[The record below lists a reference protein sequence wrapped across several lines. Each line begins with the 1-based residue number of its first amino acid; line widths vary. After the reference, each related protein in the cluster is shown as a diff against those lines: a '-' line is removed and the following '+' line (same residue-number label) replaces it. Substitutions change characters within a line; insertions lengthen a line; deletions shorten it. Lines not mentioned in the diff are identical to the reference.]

1 MERVSAQELA
11 GLVQEARER
20 RAVPGLVAGILRNG
34 ELTIAADGVLELGRD
49 DAVSPSTIFRIASI
63 TKPLVATLAMTLVQD
78 GLLSLDKPPQGSQ
91 VGATVR
97 QLLSHQGG
105 IALEWPQPL
114 DPGERGDDALLRI
127 AAGEPE
133 LLSVGPGELFSYSNV
148 GFWLV
153 GAAVAR
159 ACGSTFEEAMQAR
172 VLDPLGLSSTGF
184 EPEGAARGHNQVE
197 PGADEHRP
205 VEDKYPR
212 VRRPSGGLWSSVED
226 LLRFAGHHL
235 GGPGPL
241 TSESVAEMQRPE
253 ISTAGY
259 QCGLGWFLSEPGGLR
274 IVAHG
279 GSAARYQSSLLL
291 VPARR
296 VALAAVSNSS
306 RGAAAIRDVREQLGL
321 VPELPDV
328 PLSPAELDAF
338 VGRYVGQGIEVDVV
352 TGDGHL
358 RVEVSEFDPFTGQTS
373 VNPSVRARP
382 IGEGTFE
389 ITEGDWRGERF
400 NFPREEFVCLGVL
413 AQRV

>member
-1 MERVSAQELA
+1 M
-11 GLVQEARER
+11 
-20 RAVPGLVAGILRNG
+20 
-34 ELTIAADGVLELGRD
+34 
-49 DAVSPSTIFRIASI
+49 
-63 TKPLVATLAMTLVQD
+63 
-78 GLLSLDKPPQGSQ
+78 
-91 VGATVR
+91 
-97 QLLSHQGG
+97 H
-105 IALEWPQPL
+105 
-114 DPGERGDDALLRI
+114 
-127 AAGEPE
+127 
-133 LLSVGPGELFSYSNV
+133 
-148 GFWLV
+148 
-153 GAAVAR
+153 
-159 ACGSTFEEAMQAR
+159 AR

-184 EPEGAARGHNQVE
+184 EPKGAARGHNQVD
-197 PGADEHRP
+197 PGSDEHRP

-212 VRRPSGGLWSSVED
+212 LRSPSGGLWSSVAD

-241 TSESVAEMQRPE
+241 TSESVAEMQRAE

-259 QCGLGWFLSEPGGLR
+259 QYGLGWFLSEQGGLR
-274 IVAHG
+274 IVEHG
-279 GSAARYQSSLLL
+279 GSAAGYQSLLLL
-291 VPARR
+291 VPEKR
-296 VALAAVSNSS
+296 VAFAALSNSS

-321 VPELPDV
+321 APELPDV

-338 VGRYVGQGIEVDVV
+338 VGRYVGQGIEVDVA